1 MVDPARLRALLDRIE
16 SETAHLHRLAAL
28 DEAHL
33 SSDADLMAAVKYRFL
48 VAIEASID
56 AGQHIL
62 SSEGFRA
69 PESSA
74 DVFRVL
80 GENGVLEQ
88 HAVVQLEAMARF
100 RNLLVHGYAVVDDAR
115 VIAILRTHLGD
126 FDSFRQAVARLVA

>member
-1 MVDPARLRALLDRIE
+1 
-16 SETAHLHRLAAL
+16 
-28 DEAHL
+28 
-33 SSDADLMAAVKYRFL
+33 MAAVKYRFL